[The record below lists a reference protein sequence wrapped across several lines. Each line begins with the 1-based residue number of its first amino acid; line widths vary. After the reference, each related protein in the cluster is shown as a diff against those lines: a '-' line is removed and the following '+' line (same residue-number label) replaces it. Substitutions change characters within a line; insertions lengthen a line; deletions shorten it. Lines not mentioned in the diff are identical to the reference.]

1 MILFKGL
8 VTHKNSSKYTELL
21 QLKNIFRIFWNY
33 FSNIS
38 EANVFENKNQDL
50 CKKHGYFL
58 KNGGHR

>member
-21 QLKNIFRIFWNY
+21 QLKNVFRIFWNY
-33 FSNIS
+33 LSNIS

-50 CKKHGYFL
+50 CKKHGYFF